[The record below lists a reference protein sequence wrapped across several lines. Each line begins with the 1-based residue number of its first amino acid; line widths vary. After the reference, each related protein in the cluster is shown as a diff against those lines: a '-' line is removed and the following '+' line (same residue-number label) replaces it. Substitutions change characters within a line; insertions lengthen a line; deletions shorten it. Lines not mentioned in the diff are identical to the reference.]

1 MEKLTVE
8 TAVISLLFAGM
19 LLYLYAPLI
28 RIASAPQVTLAEE
41 YTLHRHVTLHGII
54 VREEL
59 PIPLSK
65 RGTVVVAVDGQAV
78 AAGSTVAICGD
89 EPVTAPIAGI
99 YLQETDGFEHLTA
112 DMLSELTPDGIAQL
126 EARCISDT
134 PFMGKIIGGT
144 GWLLAAP
151 ADTECTNELQE
162 GQSIRLTV
170 HADSPF
176 EVTAT
181 VLHISTENCGKC
193 AIVFR
198 CIDRLQ
204 QTCHLRQLSVSLP
217 GSHLEGLRVPT
228 KTVHT
233 DEAGSFVYTFSASK
247 AEKTYVTILSE
258 EDDFTIVAKDRSAN
272 ALRAGDQII
281 ISAPT

>member
-19 LLYLYAPLI
+19 LLYLCAPLI

-59 PIPLSK
+59 PIPLPK
-65 RGTVVVAVDGQAV
+65 GGTVV
-78 AAGSTVAICGD
+78 AGSTVAICGD

-162 GQSIRLTV
+162 GQSVRLTV
-170 HADSPF
+170 QTDPPF
-176 EVTAT
+176 AVTAT
-181 VLHISTENCGKC
+181 VLHISPEDRGKC
-193 AIVFR
+193 AVVFR

-204 QTCHLRQLSVSLP
+204 QTCHLRQLTVSLP
-217 GSHLEGLRVPT
+217 GSHLEGLRIPT
-228 KTVHT
+228 ETVHT
-233 DEAGSFVYTFSASK
+233 DEAGSFVYTFSASR
-247 AEKTYVTILSE
+247 AEKRYITILSE
-258 EDDFTIVAKDRSAN
+258 EDNFTIVAKDRFAD